1 MANDE
6 HLARIERFKT
16 MTQADPDNELGHFSL
31 ARSYIDIGMF
41 AEAVPELQR
50 VITLN
55 RNFSKAYA
63 LLGQAQHQMGQKE
76 FAIETL
82 TQGYRIAQER
92 GDLMPRNE
100 MGALLKE
107 LGGMIPETKQA
118 ELTPELAAAGNIKC
132 RRCAKVAPKMAERPF
147 SGPLGE
153 KIHASV
159 CASCFRE
166 WIGQGTKVIN
176 ELRLNL
182 TDPAGEQVY
191 DQHMKEFLNLD

>member
-6 HLARIERFKT
+6 LLARVERFKT

-31 ARSYIDIGMF
+31 ARAYMDAGMF
-41 AEAVPELQR
+41 TEAGPALQR
-50 VITLN
+50 VIALN

-63 LLGQAQHQMGQKE
+63 LLGQAQHQLGQTQY
-76 FAIETL
+76 AIETL
-82 TQGYRIAQER
+82 TNGYRIAQER

-107 LGGMIPETKQA
+107 LGAPIPETTQV
-118 ELTPELAAAGNIKC
+118 ELTPELASAGNIKC
-132 RRCAKVAPKMAERPF
+132 RRCGRIGPKMPERPF
-147 SGPLGE
+147 SGALGE
-153 KIHASV
+153 QIHASV
-159 CASCFRE
+159 CAPCFRE

-182 TDPAGEQVY
+182 TEQSGQDAY
-191 DQHMKEFLNLD
+191 DQHMKEFLNLE